1 MFQPVSVFVGLRYL
15 RARRRQSEFISLI
28 SLISLLG
35 IALGVAALIVVLSVM
50 NGFSEELRSRL
61 LSLSSHATVQARDGQ
76 LREWAYIAERSEQQP
91 EVSGAAPFVAGEG
104 MLVNGARLAGVLVDG
119 VLPVGDEPDGHDGVS
134 LISERML
141 EGSVADLR
149 PGARNL
155 VLGVG
160 LAQSLGV
167 SVGDRVNMLVPRAE
181 RGRFVPQISRFTVSG
196 LFEAG
201 IQEHDNMRAVAN
213 IEDAAELF
221 GLQGGVSGVRL
232 RLHDLMQAPRFSRQL
247 QDALGEAYKVEDWAV
262 QQASYFRAIRIE
274 KLMMFV
280 ILSLIVAVAAF
291 NIVATLVMAVAD
303 KRNDIAILRTLGMT
317 PRAVQMAFVFQGL
330 AIGFIGTVSG
340 VALGVLVALN
350 VETLVPRIEA
360 LLGIKLIPADVYYV
374 TQIPSRMHWEEVV
387 GIAITAFALSA
398 FSTIYPARR
407 AAATQPAEALRY
419 E

>member
-1 MFQPVSVFVGLRYL
+1 MFQPVSLFVGLRYL
-15 RARRRQSEFISLI
+15 RARRRRSEFISLI
-28 SLISLLG
+28 SLVSLLG

-61 LSLSSHATVQARDGQ
+61 LSLSSHATVLPREGQ
-76 LREWAYIAERSEQQP
+76 LHEWQAITKRSEQQP
-91 EVSGAAPFVAGEG
+91 EVTAAAPFVAGEG

-119 VLPVGDEPDGHDGVS
+119 VLPVGHDGVS
-134 LISERML
+134 LIGQRML

-181 RGRFVPQISRFTVSG
+181 GGRFLPQISRFTVSG

-213 IEDAAELF
+213 IEDAADLF
-221 GLQGGVSGVRL
+221 GLEGGVSGVRL
-232 RLHDLMQAPRFSRQL
+232 RLHDLMQAPRFSRQFEG
-247 QDALGEAYKVEDWAV
+247 ALGEAYKVEDWTV

-303 KRNDIAILRTLGMT
+303 KRNDIAILRTLGMS

-350 VETLVPRIEA
+350 VETLVPRLEA

-374 TQIPSRMHWEEVV
+374 TQIPSRMHWEEVAA
-387 GIAITAFALSA
+387 IAITAFALSA